1 MLERCRKR
9 QRGAKKKKACALE
22 TQTNLTLFF
31 SIFTLSCSCTTQDIK
46 ERGGEFVAD
55 AMTREPI
62 ALPSHAT
69 VADAAGLCLQKKI
82 HRIPI
87 VDPATKR
94 VLGIVT
100 RTDIFTVMLKNGT
113 APA

>member
-1 MLERCRKR
+1 M
-9 QRGAKKKKACALE
+9 
-22 TQTNLTLFF
+22 
-31 SIFTLSCSCTTQDIK
+31 
-46 ERGGEFVAD
+46 AD

-62 ALPSHAT
+62 ALPPHAT

-87 VDPATKR
+87 VEEATKK
-94 VLGIVT
+94 VVGMVT